1 MEQKLLELV
10 FICFQC
16 HCTEWS
22 VEMLITDRAA
32 LCDLILTDFVQ
43 MCWLLIGKLW
53 RYLRSVSRGLRCE
66 ADAVII
72 LISTKIFSLVL
83 VNNSCRRWSSKRGGL
98 MIEISILT
106 LQFVLVWQGQLEPLL
121 SRRMGTA
128 FSQYLFQLSEAR
140 WCGERNLNISTFWW
154 LFSWSECLCLR

>member
-72 LISTKIFSLVL
+72 LISTKMFSLVL

-121 SRRMGTA
+121 SRRMGTRD
-128 FSQYLFQLSEAR
+128 SI
-140 WCGERNLNISTFWW
+140 NISVSISLTTLWSLMMWW
-154 LFSWSECLCLR
+154 T